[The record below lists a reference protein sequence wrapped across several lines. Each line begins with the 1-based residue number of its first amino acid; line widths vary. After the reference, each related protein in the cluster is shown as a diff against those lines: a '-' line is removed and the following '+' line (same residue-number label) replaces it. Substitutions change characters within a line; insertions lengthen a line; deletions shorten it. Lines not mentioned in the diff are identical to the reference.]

1 MYKIT
6 SLLLMFLILTACGTT
21 GDSQDNPDSIQGN
34 TPISEEKDTDD
45 SSAGSKDPNK
55 SKEEARKKL
64 ESNPLNKDELTVQVN
79 RANED
84 FLFKVTNNHEK
95 DAEIHFTSGQEYD
108 YVVYDESG
116 SAVKKLS
123 EGMMYTQA
131 IKELI
136 LAPGESLEY
145 PIAYNDLAADLP
157 PGEYT
162 IQFIFTDS
170 NHHATAKET
179 FTVE

>member
-1 MYKIT
+1 M
-6 SLLLMFLILTACGTT
+6 TACGTV
-21 GDSQDNPDSIQGN
+21 GDSSQDSPDITEGN
-34 TPISEEKDTDD
+34 APVSEDNGVD
-45 SSAGSKDPNK
+45 SPADPNESSDPIK

-64 ESNPLNKDELTVQVN
+64 ETNESNKEELEVHVDRQDG
-79 RANED
+79 D
-84 FLFKVTNNHEK
+84 FLFKVTNNHEE
-95 DAEIHFTSGQEYD
+95 DAEIYFSTGQEYD

-131 IKELI
+131 IKEMTLS
-136 LAPGESLEY
+136 PGEALEY
-145 PIAYNDLAADLP
+145 PISYSDLAADLP

-162 IQFIFTDS
+162 IQFILTDA